1 MSNDPDVIRA
11 QIEATREGL
20 SADVNELGDKVS
32 PTQIAK
38 RQGER
43 IKGAA
48 TSVKDRVLGSAENA
62 AQSAGGAVAT
72 VSDAVSDAPGMVARR
87 TQGSPVA
94 AGLIAFGAGM
104 LLASL
109 FPASRA
115 EAQAAAAVKDQ
126 AQPSDRRSHVH
137 RERDCRQPPGTG
149 TAGPGIGQIHRLR
162 CRRHR
167 QGRSGGIGR
176 RGQESGPGRQG
187 HHRRTRRRGITTA
200 HSRGLHCVLP
210 EIRPDG

>member
-1 MSNDPDVIRA
+1 MSTDPDVIRA
-11 QIEATREGL
+11 QIAATREGL
-20 SADVNELGDKVS
+20 SADVNELGEKVS

-48 TSVKDRVLGSAENA
+48 TSVKDRVFGSAQDA
-62 AQSAGGAVAT
+62 ASVTGEAVSAVG
-72 VSDAVSDAPGMVARR
+72 DAVSEAPGKVARQ

-115 EAQAAAAVKDQ
+115 EAQAAAVVKDQ
-126 AQPSDRRSHVH
+126 AQPLVDEATSAAKEVAGNLQEPAQQALESVKSSASDAVDTVKDQAEASAEDVKDQAMDAKDTIAQH
-137 RERDCRQPPGTG
+137 
-149 TAGPGIGQIHRLR
+149 A
-162 CRRHR
+162 
-167 QGRSGGIGR
+167 SN
-176 RGQESGPGRQG
+176 
-187 HHRRTRRRGITTA
+187 
-200 HSRGLHCVLP
+200 
-210 EIRPDG
+210 

>member
-126 AQPSDRRSHVH
+126 AQPLIDEATSTAKEIAGNLQEPAQQALESVKSTASDAVDTVKDEAAASVDEVRSQAQDA
-137 RERDCRQPPGTG
+137 RDTI
-149 TAGPGIGQIHRLR
+149 AEHAA
-162 CRRHR
+162 
-167 QGRSGGIGR
+167 
-176 RGQESGPGRQG
+176 E
-187 HHRRTRRRGITTA
+187 
-200 HSRGLHCVLP
+200 
-210 EIRPDG
+210 E

>member
-11 QIEATREGL
+11 QIETTREGL

-43 IKGAA
+43 MKGVA
-48 TSVKDRVLGSAENA
+48 TSVKDHILGSAESA
-62 AQSAGGAVAT
+62 ASSTGA
-72 VSDAVSDAPGMVARR
+72 AVSSIGDAATEAPGKVARR

-94 AGLIAFGAGM
+94 TGLIAFGAGM

-115 EAQAAAAVKDQ
+115 ETQAAAAVKDQ
-126 AQPSDRRSHVH
+126 TQPLVDEATSTAKEIAGNLQGPAQDALESVTSTASDAFDAVKDEAAASV
-137 RERDCRQPPGTG
+137 DDVK
-149 TAGPGIGQIHRLR
+149 GQVEDAKDTVAEHA
-162 CRRHR
+162 
-167 QGRSGGIGR
+167 S
-176 RGQESGPGRQG
+176 
-187 HHRRTRRRGITTA
+187 A
-200 HSRGLHCVLP
+200 
-210 EIRPDG
+210 